1 MTLPATISVTLDFNS
16 GATFGLPFTVGDPVS
31 GVLGKGT
38 FAGSETPALVVDL
51 SDNTRQITIN
61 RGRSIQQDTYQAG
74 TAVIKV
80 YDPNSYFSPQN
91 TTSPY
96 YPYVVPL
103 RKLRISANADGDVHW
118 LFSGYTTDYKYSYD
132 QTEQMGYVEIHC
144 TDAFRLFNMAQ
155 VATVDG
161 QTAGQTTGTRINK
174 ILDTMLF
181 PNSLRQIS
189 TGSTTCQADPGTVR
203 AGLDCLKNA
212 EFVEQG
218 ALYVSADGALVF
230 KSRDEVVG
238 SLAETPIEFNQTT
251 GIPYKNLQF
260 AFDDKL
266 IINNADFVRF
276 GNTAVNQVVQNAA
289 SIEKYFPH
297 GIVQQNLIAETD
309 AQVLD
314 IAKIYVAT
322 RAETTI
328 RIDAMT
334 IDLMDSAVPTE
345 TIIALDYF
353 SNLRI
358 SNIQPDGSTIV
369 KTLQCQGLNWQ
380 ITPNSMQVTVTT
392 LEPIVEGFIIG
403 NSNYGIIGQS
413 IMSY

>member
-16 GATFGLPFTVGDPVS
+16 GATFGLPFTIGDPVAGII
-31 GVLGKGT
+31 GVGT

-51 SDNTRQITIN
+51 SDVTRQITIT

-74 TAVIKV
+74 TATVRV

-91 TTSPY
+91 TSSPY
-96 YPYVVPL
+96 YPNVVPL
-103 RKLRISANADGDVHW
+103 RKLRVSATADGITHW

-132 QTEQMGYVEIHC
+132 QAENMGYVDIIC
-144 TDAFRLFNMAQ
+144 SDAFRLFNMAQ
-155 VATVDG
+155 IATVDG
-161 QTAGQTTGTRINK
+161 ATAGQTTGTRIGK
-174 ILDTMLF
+174 ILDTMQF

-189 TGSTTCQADPGTVR
+189 TGSTTCQADPATVR
-203 AGLDCLKNA
+203 SGLDCLKNA
-212 EFVEQG
+212 AFTEQG
-218 ALYVSADGALVF
+218 ALYVNADGALVF

-238 SLAETPIEFNQTT
+238 SLGETPIEFNQTT
-251 GIPYKNLQF
+251 GIPYANLQF
-260 AFDDKL
+260 ALDDKL
-266 IINNADFVRF
+266 IINNADFTKVS
-276 GNTAVNQVVQNAA
+276 GTTQTVANAA
-289 SIEKYFPH
+289 SITKYFPH

-334 IDLMDSAVPTE
+334 VDLQDTDVPTA
-345 TIIALDYF
+345 TMLGLDYF

-358 SNIQPDGSTIV
+358 TNVQPDNSTIV
-369 KTLQCQGLNWQ
+369 KTLQCQGLAWN
-380 ITPNSMQVTVTT
+380 ITPNSMVVTITT

>member
-1 MTLPATISVTLDFNS
+1 MTLPATIQVTLDFNS
-16 GATFGLPFTVGDPVS
+16 GATFGLPFTVGDPVAGLL
-31 GVLGKGT
+31 GVGT
-38 FAGSETPALVVDL
+38 FAGSETPALIVDL
-51 SDNTRQITIN
+51 SDVTRQITIT
-61 RGRSIQQDTYQAG
+61 RGRSVQEDTYQAG
-74 TAVIKV
+74 TATIKV

-91 TTSPY
+91 ISSPY
-96 YPYVVPL
+96 YPNVVPL
-103 RKLRISANADGDVHW
+103 RKIRVSATAGGVTHW

-132 QTEQMGYVEIHC
+132 QNENMGYVDILC
-144 TDAFRLFNMAQ
+144 TDAFRLLNMAQ
-155 VATVDG
+155 ITDVADA
-161 QTAGQTTGTRINK
+161 TAGQTTGTRIGK
-174 ILDTMLF
+174 ILDTMNF
-181 PNSLRQIS
+181 PNSLRSIS
-189 TGSTTCQADPGTVR
+189 TGSTTCQPDPSTSR
-203 AGLDCLKNA
+203 SGLDALKNA
-212 EFVEQG
+212 EFTEQG
-218 ALYVSADGALVF
+218 ALYVNADGALVF

-260 AFDDKL
+260 ALDDKL
-266 IINNADFVRF
+266 IINSSDFTRV
-276 GNTAVNQVVQNAA
+276 GGSTQTVTNAA
-289 SIEKYFPH
+289 SITKYFPH

-314 IAKIYVAT
+314 IARIYVAT

-334 IDLMDSAVPTE
+334 VDLMDSAVPTA
-345 TIIALDYF
+345 TMLSLDYF
-353 SNLRI
+353 SNLLI
-358 SNIQPDGSTIV
+358 ENNQPDGSTIV

-403 NSNYGIIGQS
+403 NSNYGIIGHS

>member
-1 MTLPATISVTLDFNS
+1 MALPATITVTLDFNS
-16 GATFGLPFTVGDPVS
+16 GATFGLPFTVGDPVA
-31 GVLGKGT
+31 GVLGVGT

-51 SDNTRQITIN
+51 SDSTRKITIN
-61 RGRSIQQDTYQAG
+61 RGRSVQQDTYLAG
-74 TAVIKV
+74 TATIKV
-80 YDPNSYFSPQN
+80 LDANSYFSPQN
-91 TTSPY
+91 TSSPY
-96 YPYVVPL
+96 YPNVVPL
-103 RKLRISANADGDVHW
+103 RKLRISATADGVTHW
-118 LFSGYTTDYKYSYD
+118 LFSGYTTDYQYSYD
-132 QTEQMGYVEIHC
+132 EAEQMGYVDIQC

-155 VATVDG
+155 VITVADA
-161 QTAGQTTGTRINK
+161 TAGQTTGTRIGK
-174 ILDTMLF
+174 ILDQMNF
-181 PNSLRQIS
+181 PSSLRQVS
-189 TGSTTCQADPGTVR
+189 TGSTTCQADPATTR
-203 AGLDCLKNA
+203 TGLDALKNA
-212 EFVEQG
+212 EFTEQG
-218 ALYVSADGALVF
+218 ALYVNADGALVF

-260 AFDDKL
+260 ALDDKL
-266 IINNADFVRF
+266 IINSSDFTRV
-276 GNTAVNQVVQNAA
+276 GGTTQTVTNAA
-289 SIEKYFPH
+289 SITKYFPH

-334 IDLMDSAVPTE
+334 VDLMDSAVPTA
-345 TIIALDYF
+345 TMLSLDYF
-353 SNLRI
+353 SNLLI
-358 SNIQPDGSTIV
+358 ENNQPDGSTIV

-380 ITPNSMQVTVTT
+380 ITPNSMVVTVTT
-392 LEPIVEGFIIG
+392 LEPIVEGFIVG